1 MNQQLPP
8 WALVKTGI
16 EIQHQDTSQNV
27 KDKRLKMLNYYFG
40 SIKSAIKYVED
51 NDDYR
56 QASSTF
62 VCC

>member
-8 WALVKTGI
+8 WELVKVWI

-56 QASSTF
+56 QVSSTF
-62 VCC
+62 VYC